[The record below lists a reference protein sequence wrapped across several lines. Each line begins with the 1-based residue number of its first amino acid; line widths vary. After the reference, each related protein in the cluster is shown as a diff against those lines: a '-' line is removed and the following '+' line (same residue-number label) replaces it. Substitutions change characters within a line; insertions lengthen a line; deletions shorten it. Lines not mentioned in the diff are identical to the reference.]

1 MNDEL
6 GEIERGL
13 AEAASLLAPGGRLVV
28 IAFHSLEDRLVKR
41 FMAEA
46 AGRAAGASRH
56 APAALEEAAPRFRLL
71 TPRPLRPSAAEI
83 AANPAPPR
91 RGSAPS
97 SACRSH
103 HDRGIMIRPFTLLTA
118 LVAAGAGLY
127 LYQAK
132 HRTQVLDGQ
141 IVTVETDIETAQ
153 TRIALLRAEW
163 ALENSP
169 IRLADLA
176 SRYLTLVPMKPT
188 QAVTFAGLE
197 ARLPPAAPPGTMPSP
212 PDGVASP
219 VLPLIAGE
227 PALAYYASLAML
239 RGAPPPPALA
249 SPAPSSPAPAL
260 VAANA
265 PASPAAPPRRRWA
278 LPRPPPL
285 PRPRPHRPLPSPSPR
300 PHGTRRRRSPCAA
313 RRIPPPVR

>member
-1 MNDEL
+1 
-6 GEIERGL
+6 
-13 AEAASLLAPGGRLVV
+13 
-28 IAFHSLEDRLVKR
+28 
-41 FMAEA
+41 
-46 AGRAAGASRH
+46 
-56 APAALEEAAPRFRLL
+56 
-71 TPRPLRPSAAEI
+71 
-83 AANPAPPR
+83 
-91 RGSAPS
+91 
-97 SACRSH
+97 
-103 HDRGIMIRPFTLLTA
+103 MIRPFTLLTA

-265 PASPAAPPRRRWA
+265 PASPPPASPPLGASAPPA
-278 LPRPPPL
+278 ASAPPPPPPTPVTL
-285 PRPRPHRPLPSPSPR
+285 ASAPRYEAPPVSLRPAPHPAARPLIRTVSAPVIATALGGASALGGAYPNL
-300 PHGTRRRRSPCAA
+300 
-313 RRIPPPVR
+313 PPPAPLSGTH